1 MKKEWLPFSRPSVG
15 PEEIQAVVDTLSAG
29 WLTTGPRTKEFE
41 AGIARYIGCRN
52 VVAMNSCTAAL
63 HLALEAIG
71 LRAGD
76 AVITTPMT
84 FAATAE
90 TIRYFNAHPILV
102 DVDRRTL
109 NIDPGKIEERLRSRA
124 GRARRDRIK
133 AIIPVHY
140 AGYPC
145 DMDKIMSIANA
156 HELTVVEDAAHAFPA
171 VYKGTVVGNI
181 GHITCFSF
189 YATKNITTGE
199 GGAAVTGND
208 EWADRMRIMS
218 LHGISRD
225 AWKRYT
231 SEGSWYYEI
240 AAPGFKYNLTDVAAA
255 LGIVQLRRSDEFWAR
270 RSGIARRYTDAFRS
284 LDEVETPFGEGID
297 DTIGAP
303 GEPLQWKDIAG
314 TRHSWHLYILRL
326 VLGKLEID
334 RDKFIDELKQLGIG
348 TSVHFIPLHIHPYYR
363 ETYGYK
369 PGDYPI
375 SHGEYQRIVSLPIYP
390 RMSDADV
397 DRVIEAVKDVVH
409 RHRKR
414 KSLRKP
420 KSPRN
425 VSTRTRRR
433 Q

>member
-15 PEEIQAVVDTLSAG
+15 PEEIQAVVETLSAG

-41 AGIARYIGCRN
+41 TGIARYIGCRN

-76 AVITTPMT
+76 AVVTTPMT

-90 TIRYFNAHPILV
+90 TIRYFNADPILV
-102 DVDRRTL
+102 DVDRETL
-109 NIDPGKIEERLRSRA
+109 NIDPGKIEELLRSRA
-124 GRARRDRIK
+124 GRAGGDRIK
-133 AIIPVHY
+133 AILPVHY

-145 DMDKIMSIANA
+145 DMDRIMSIATA
-156 HELTVVEDAAHAFPA
+156 RGITVVEDAAHAFPA

-208 EWADRMRIMS
+208 EWANRMRIMS

-240 AAPGFKYNLTDVAAA
+240 AAPGFKYNLTDVASS
-255 LGIVQLRRSDEFWAR
+255 LGIVQLRKADEFWAR
-270 RSGIARRYTDAFRS
+270 RSGIARRYNEAFRG
-284 LDEVETPFGEGID
+284 LDELETPFGEGMDVID
-297 DTIGAP
+297 AP
-303 GEPLQWKDIAG
+303 GKSPRSKDIAG

-334 RDKFIDELKQLGIG
+334 RDQFIDELKGMGIG

-363 ETYGYK
+363 ETYGYR
-369 PGDYPI
+369 PGDYPV
-375 SHGEYQRIVSLPIYP
+375 SYGEYQRIVSLPIYP

-397 DRVIEAVKDVVH
+397 DRVIKAVTDVVR

-414 KSLRKP
+414 KSVPGRRPLRK
-420 KSPRN
+420 
-425 VSTRTRRR
+425 VSTRSRRLR
-433 Q
+433 

>member
-1 MKKEWLPFSRPSVG
+1 MNNEWLPFSRPSVG

-90 TIRYFNAHPILV
+90 TIRYFNADPILV
-102 DVDRRTL
+102 DVDRSTL
-109 NIDPGKIEERLRSRA
+109 NINPAKIEEFLRSRA

-145 DMDKIMSIANA
+145 DMDEIMRIANA
-156 HELTVVEDAAHAFPA
+156 HGLTVVEDAAHAFPA
-171 VYKGTVVGNI
+171 VYKDTVVGNI

-208 EWADRMRIMS
+208 EWANRMRIMS

-240 AAPGFKYNLTDVAAA
+240 AAPGFKYNLTDVAAS
-255 LGIVQLRRSDEFWAR
+255 LGIVQLRKANEFWAR
-270 RSGIARRYTDAFRS
+270 RSCIARQYNEAFRS
-284 LDEVETPFGEGID
+284 MDELETPFGEGID
-297 DTIGAP
+297 DKAGAS
-303 GEPLQWKDIAG
+303 GESSLLKDITG

-334 RDKFIDELKQLGIG
+334 RDKFIDELKGMGIG

-375 SHGEYQRIVSLPIYP
+375 SYGEYQRIVSLPIYP

-397 DRVIEAVKDVVH
+397 DRVIKAVTDVVH
-409 RHRKR
+409 RHQKR
-414 KSLRKP
+414 KSVSGRKP
-420 KSPRN
+420 LHS
-425 VSTRTRRR
+425 VSTRSR
-433 Q
+433 